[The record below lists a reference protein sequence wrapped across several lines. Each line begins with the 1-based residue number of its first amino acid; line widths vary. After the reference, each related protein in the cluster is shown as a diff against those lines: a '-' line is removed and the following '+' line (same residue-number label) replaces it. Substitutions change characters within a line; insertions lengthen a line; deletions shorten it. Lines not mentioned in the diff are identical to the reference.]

1 MRRERR
7 VRVSNRWHSFH
18 RSITIPCMGTS
29 SLALFSRPASSGM
42 SSTPRSGNSSRA
54 LSAISRAGNKLT
66 SGFRS
71 SATSAAS
78 LVRSNGALKAALA
91 NANPESLPAVAIKAA
106 PELATNLV
114 ASAADE
120 TSMGKA
126 CEEML
131 GVKPSTIGL
140 AVAALGVLALP
151 RSMRG
156 VKGKLAKVGLGLAH
170 VVIANLG
177 RKIPAAVSAGASAAK
192 GAKTS
197 GTDDESSDTES

>member
-1 MRRERR
+1 M
-7 VRVSNRWHSFH
+7 
-18 RSITIPCMGTS
+18 
-29 SLALFSRPASSGM
+29 
-42 SSTPRSGNSSRA
+42 
-54 LSAISRAGNKLT
+54 SAIHRAGSKLT

-71 SATSAAS
+71 SATNAAT

-91 NANPESLPAVAIKAA
+91 NANPESLPGLAIKAA

-126 CEEML
+126 CEDMV
-131 GVKPSTIGL
+131 GVKPSTIALG
-140 AVAALGVLALP
+140 VAALGVLLLP

-156 VKGKLAKVGLGLAH
+156 AKSKIAKVGLGLAH

-177 RKIPAAVSAGASAAK
+177 RKIPAAVSAGASAAN
-192 GAKTS
+192 GSKTS
-197 GTDDESSDTES
+197 GSEDEESDTES